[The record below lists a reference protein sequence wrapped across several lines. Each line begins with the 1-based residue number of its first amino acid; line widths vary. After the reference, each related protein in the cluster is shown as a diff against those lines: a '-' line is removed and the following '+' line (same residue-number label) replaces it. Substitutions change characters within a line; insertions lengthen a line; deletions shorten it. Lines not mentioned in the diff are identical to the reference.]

1 MFWLSGQISLSSS
14 IVQVTDLTT
23 AAMAEAQNLLSL
35 SRKFLQQGVVKFES
49 ISDAANTALL
59 LSNTGRLERLSGH
72 VASLQSQSEEF
83 GPEEISHYR
92 AAVDCY
98 QRALAVLAS
107 RKLSPHTWESVQ
119 RELCSTLYQD
129 QPPLSSH
136 SWDQLEKIVTP
147 HLVFSD
153 FVATAAYNVK
163 ELRTK
168 LTGLRTSNKQ
178 VKYFVMSQSVYEHLH
193 LHLILS

>member
-35 SRKFLQQGVVKFES
+35 SRKFLQLGVVKFES
-49 ISDAANTALL
+49 ISDAA
-59 LSNTGRLERLSGH
+59 NTGRLERLSGH

>member
-1 MFWLSGQISLSSS
+1 M
-14 IVQVTDLTT
+14 
-23 AAMAEAQNLLSL
+23 
-35 SRKFLQQGVVKFES
+35 
-49 ISDAANTALL
+49 
-59 LSNTGRLERLSGH
+59 
-72 VASLQSQSEEF
+72 
-83 GPEEISHYR
+83 
-92 AAVDCY
+92 
-98 QRALAVLAS
+98 LAS

-119 RELCSTLYQD
+119 RELCSTLYTMATLYQD

-136 SWDQLEKIVTP
+136 SRDQLEKIVTP